1 MATLSSPTAST
12 LVTSV
17 RAMLR
22 QPNPANSFWSDEEL
36 LRYLNE
42 AVRVYF
48 AEVTFNNEGQFLA
61 TADLNMVGGT
71 ETIALPTDCFEVR
84 AVYRKMTDGYVA
96 MAYVNDVTRGFVTAA
111 NSTGDMY
118 IPSYYFRGNNLVLR
132 DAPEQSETAGIR
144 LEYVQFP
151 DTLVNGGDAL
161 SSQISPIFKQVVEM
175 YAVYKAKMV
184 ESLVTGVDTS
194 ALAKQNLNELYV
206 QFKEAIKN
214 RTLYP
219 KYTVPYNP
227 EGEAF

>member
-12 LVTSV
+12 LLTSI

-48 AEVTFNNEGQFLA
+48 AEVSFNNEGQFLA
-61 TADLNMVGGT
+61 TADLNLTANV
-71 ETIALPTDCFEVR
+71 ETVALPADCFEVR
-84 AVYRKMTDGYVA
+84 TLYRKVTDGYVA
-96 MAYVNDVTRGFVTAA
+96 MSYINDVTRGLITNVT
-111 NSTGDMY
+111 NMGDSY
-118 IPSYYFRGNNLVLR
+118 IPSYYFRGNSLVLR
-132 DAPEQSETAGIR
+132 DMPSSSETGGLK

-151 DTLVNGGDAL
+151 DTLVNGGDPL
-161 SSQISPIFKQVVEM
+161 SSQISPVFKQVVEM

-194 ALAKQNLNELYV
+194 ALAKQNLNELYS
-206 QFKEAIKN
+206 QFKDAIKN

-219 KYTVPYNP
+219 KYTVPFNP
-227 EGEAF
+227 EGETY